1 LIDVDPVRRAS
12 AGSGVNPCNPVKT
25 HQEKHRKYRE
35 LSPELQTFGNL
46 TQLWKITI
54 LDHFSIFSLLNH
66 RTQWAILSAMLVGG

>member
-1 LIDVDPVRRAS
+1 MQSRQNSPR
-12 AGSGVNPCNPVKT
+12 
-25 HQEKHRKYRE
+25 KHRKYRE

-66 RTQWAILSAMLVGG
+66 RTQWVILSAMLVGG